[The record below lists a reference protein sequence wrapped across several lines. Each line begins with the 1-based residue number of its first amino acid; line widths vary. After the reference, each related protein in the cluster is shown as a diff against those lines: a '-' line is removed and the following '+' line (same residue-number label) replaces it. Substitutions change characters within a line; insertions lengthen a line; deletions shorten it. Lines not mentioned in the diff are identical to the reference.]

1 MEVLREKEE
10 MRKWSR
16 DMRRAGNTIAL
27 VPTMGFLHAG
37 HLSLVQQ
44 AKQLADVVV
53 VSIYVNP
60 SQFAPTEDFSSYP
73 RDIHGD
79 IAKLQPLAVDAVFNP
94 HDLYVRDTA
103 KKGSGLL
110 ESTQSVQRAS
120 NEDIDDMRELNTKIH
135 SSGQEH
141 ETWVRVEMLEVP
153 LCGQSRP
160 GFFRGVATVVTK
172 LFHIVEPD
180 VAVFGKKDYQQWRLI
195 RRMVRDLDLAINI
208 VGCEL
213 LREED
218 GLAMS
223 SRNVYLS
230 PAERLQALSI
240 SKSLMRVREA
250 VMNGIVDGSSLISLV
265 KEEIASASGRV
276 DYVQICEQESL
287 RHLEIITCPAVLCVA
302 AWFGHVR
309 LIDNIELQPPQPR

>member
-1 MEVLREKEE
+1 MEVLRGKEQ

-16 DMRRAGNTIAL
+16 GMKKAGNTVAL

-44 AKQLADVVV
+44 AKQLADVVI

-79 IAKLQPLAVDAVFNP
+79 LAKLEPLGVHAVFNP
-94 HDLYVRDTA
+94 HDLYVRDTDQR
-103 KKGSGLL
+103 GSGLL
-110 ESTQSVQRAS
+110 ESPNSVQAS
-120 NEDIDDMRELNTKIH
+120 KRDIDDMRQLNKRAH
-135 SSGQEH
+135 SSNQGH
-141 ETWVRVEMLEVP
+141 ETWVRVEILELP

-160 GFFRGVATVVTK
+160 GFFQGVATVVTK
-172 LFHIVEPD
+172 LFNIVEPD
-180 VAVFGKKDYQQWRLI
+180 VAVFGKKDYQQLRVI
-195 RRMVRDLDLAINI
+195 SRMVRDLDFAIDI

-230 PAERLQALSI
+230 PAERLKALSI
-240 SKSLMRVREA
+240 SKSLIRVKEA
-250 VMNGIVDGSSLISLV
+250 VTNGIVYTSSLIDLV
-265 KEEIASASGRV
+265 KEEITSAYGRI

-287 RHLEIITCPAVLCVA
+287 QHLQIIDCPAVLCVA
-302 AWFGHVR
+302 AWFGQVR
-309 LIDNIELQPPQPR
+309 LIDNIELEPP